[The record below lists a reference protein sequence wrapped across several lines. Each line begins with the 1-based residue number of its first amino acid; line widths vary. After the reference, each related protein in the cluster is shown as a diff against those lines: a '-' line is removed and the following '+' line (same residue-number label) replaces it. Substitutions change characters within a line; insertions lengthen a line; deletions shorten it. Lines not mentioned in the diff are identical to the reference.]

1 MVSNSKILTVSY
13 GTFSCT
19 LEGFDDSFD
28 TMKAIA
34 EYFRDLAADD
44 RYFGA
49 EPAAP
54 DAEMLARIAE
64 REISRRVEVR
74 DTDGNIHLRAGAA
87 ALPVAA
93 PQETA
98 PKETAPTEAAAAPQP
113 VAQEAPSEVT
123 ADEWLDHSPPQA
135 APTPRQN
142 ALASESIADKLRRI
156 RAVATPGVS
165 SFPVN
170 GFDDD
175 EQARDLITA
184 TAEFEDDDIVADQTP
199 DAVAAEPPSF
209 DDQVAT
215 DDAPLDTSE
224 ESADDVIAADDA
236 VAEAPI
242 EVPAPDELRTDA
254 LASEE
259 PGIDA
264 VSPDSFAEDI
274 AASDVSAE
282 PASEIEESGDDD
294 ILSRIGAE
302 TAQPTQDTVSEITE
316 ERPQD
321 AEDTQEW
328 VDADDD
334 ELEAFLRASDVGHP
348 NLDYDYEDEAAP
360 QSSEQNTLSLL
371 LSDAADGEPQDDTAE
386 DDDAAPHSAADE
398 AASQASEQDT
408 PSLLLT
414 NAINGEPQNDT
425 AEDDTAASDSAADEA
440 APQSS
445 EQDAPSLLLTNAING
460 EPHHDTAEDD
470 TAASDSAAKGDVVAD
485 RPQGA
490 RVIKM
495 KRADLDAAL
504 ADSDLYEEMEEAA
517 GPSDLSPEAE
527 TDLQRELAEVEAEL
541 EHSRA
546 PNAQIPH
553 PTYAPVP
560 TTDAD
565 IEADIKDHADKDTD
579 DDVDREVA
587 AALPKGDD
595 NTQDDGKGIEAEQH
609 EAAPQ
614 NDPGRAGRLGA
625 PASDAQA
632 ARIFDE
638 ANTQLGEPE
647 SNKRRS
653 VIQHLRAA
661 VAATRAERR
670 AGVAMQEDV
679 DDQPYRNDLQSAV
692 RPRRPHP
699 VAASATPRPAA
710 SMAIRPAPLKLVAE
724 QRIDQPTQPVRPRRI
739 TRADVAM
746 TPQSD
751 DDAHAPDAIASN
763 SDHAG
768 FAKFAEQ
775 MGANSLTDLLEA
787 AAAYMADI
795 EGTPQF
801 SRPMLMQK
809 LREANDDEFSREDG
823 LRSFGQLLRQGKLQ
837 KLKGGRFAVT
847 SVTDFRQSA

>member
-1 MVSNSKILTVSY
+1 MVSSSKILTVSY

-74 DTDGNIHLRAGAA
+74 DTDGKIHLRADPA
-87 ALPVAA
+87 ALPAAA

-98 PKETAPTEAAAAPQP
+98 PKETAALPQA
-113 VAQEAPSEVT
+113 VAQEAPSEAPT
-123 ADEWLDHSPPQA
+123 DEWIDRSPPQA
-135 APTPRQN
+135 APTPRQT
-142 ALASESIADKLRRI
+142 ALANESIADKLRRI

-165 SFPVN
+165 SFPAN
-170 GFDDD
+170 GFTEGEHAQDFRNG
-175 EQARDLITA
+175 A
-184 TAEFEDDDIVADQTP
+184 AEFEDEDIAVNQAHN
-199 DAVAAEPPSF
+199 AVAAEQPGF
-209 DDQVAT
+209 DKQVPAE
-215 DDAPLDTSE
+215 DASWETPG
-224 ESADDVIAADDA
+224 ESANDA
-236 VAEAPI
+236 TPSDNAVSEAPT
-242 EVPAPDELRTDA
+242 EAPAPDELRTA
-254 LASEE
+254 APSSEE

-264 VSPDSFAEDI
+264 VSPDSYAEDI

-282 PASEIEESGDDD
+282 PAPEVKEPEVKEQGDDED
-294 ILSRIGAE
+294 ILSRIGTE
-302 TAQPTQDTVSEITE
+302 TAQPTQDTVSEVAE
-316 ERPQD
+316 ELSEDEEDIQDWVD
-321 AEDTQEW
+321 AED
-328 VDADDD
+328 DD
-334 ELEAFLRASDVGHP
+334 LEAFLHAAKVDHP
-348 NLDYDYEDEAAP
+348 NSDFDYEDEV
-360 QSSEQNTLSLL
+360 
-371 LSDAADGEPQDDTAE
+371 
-386 DDDAAPHSAADE
+386 
-398 AASQASEQDT
+398 
-408 PSLLLT
+408 
-414 NAINGEPQNDT
+414 
-425 AEDDTAASDSAADEA
+425 

-445 EQDAPSLLLTNAING
+445 EQDTLALLLGDALKD
-460 EPHHDTAEDD
+460 EPQKDTAEDD
-470 TAASDSAAKGDVVAD
+470 TTAPHSAAERDVVAD
-485 RPQGA
+485 HPQVA

-495 KRADLDAAL
+495 KRADLDAVL
-504 ADSDLYEEMEEAA
+504 ASGDLYEEMEETA
-517 GPSDLSPEAE
+517 GPCDLSPEAE
-527 TDLQRELAEVEAEL
+527 ADLQRELAEVEGEL
-541 EHSRA
+541 QQSRA
-546 PNAQIPH
+546 PDAQIPH
-553 PTYAPVP
+553 PADAPAP
-560 TTDAD
+560 TTEAD
-565 IEADIKDHADKDTD
+565 IEDHTAEDIDEDIED
-579 DDVDREVA
+579 EVA
-587 AALPKGDD
+587 ESPPKRDD
-595 NTQDDGKGIEAEQH
+595 NAQDDGKRIEAEEH
-609 EAAPQ
+609 EAEQQ

-638 ANTQLGEPE
+638 ADTQLGEPE
-647 SNKRRS
+647 SNQRRS

-670 AGVAMQEDV
+670 AGTAMQEDV
-679 DDQPYRNDLQSAV
+679 DDQPYRDDLQSAV
-692 RPRRPHP
+692 RPRRPRP

-710 SMAIRPAPLKLVAE
+710 SMATRPAPLKLVAE

-739 TRADVAM
+739 TRADVSM
-746 TPQSD
+746 TPQLG
-751 DDAHAPDAIASN
+751 DDAYEIDTTASN
-763 SDHAG
+763 SDHSG

-809 LREANDDEFSREDG
+809 LREAHEDEFSREDG